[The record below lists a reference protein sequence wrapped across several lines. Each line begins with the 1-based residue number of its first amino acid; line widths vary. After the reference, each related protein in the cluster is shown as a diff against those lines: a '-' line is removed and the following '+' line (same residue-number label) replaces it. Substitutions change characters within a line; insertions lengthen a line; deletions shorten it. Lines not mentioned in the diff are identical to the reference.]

1 MTVNHFDVAT
11 PREWTLEVSYVL
23 VRLGVDGGLT
33 WLRYPQRVAQGG
45 YQQQGRL
52 VPCLWEERSGT
63 LLLHLHVNS
72 DRGTASPTQWKL
84 SLPGWPRGLGH
95 CFSKW
100 VFRKCQFSSPSVWA

>member
-33 WLRYPQRVAQGG
+33 WLRYPQRAAQGG

-52 VPCLWEERSGT
+52 VLVFGRR
-63 LLLHLHVNS
+63 
-72 DRGTASPTQWKL
+72 DQ
-84 SLPGWPRGLGH
+84 GH
-95 CFSKW
+95 SC
-100 VFRKCQFSSPSVWA
+100 CTCM